1 LPNPKCAPPRLPLP
15 KIRTLLA
22 ALTPQEISDFLPE
35 PQFSSV
41 RALADYLVPLD
52 PTSLGEEAFRQRL
65 AAADPDV
72 LLAGWKTPPLPDVL
86 PSRLKYVC
94 YLPGSV
100 RKLVTRT
107 HIENGLLVTNWG
119 GSVSRVVAECALMLT
134 LVCLR
139 RAGHWIPAMRRP
151 GVWKD
156 PRMETASLFE
166 RRVGIH
172 GFGLVARELIRLLK
186 PFGVAIEVC
195 APETEPGLYAAHGA
209 RPISS
214 LEDLFAKND
223 VVIEL
228 APLNS
233 STIGI
238 VTERLLRLIPEGG
251 VFVNVGR
258 GAVVDEA
265 ALLRVAREGRIQVGL
280 DVYAAEPLP
289 AESGLRSLPNVALL
303 PHLGGPTPD
312 RCRDAGTFGL
322 KNLAAYAGGHGLESL
337 ISPEI
342 YDVSS

>member
-1 LPNPKCAPPRLPLP
+1 LP

-22 ALTPQEISDFLPE
+22 ALAPQEISDFLPE
-35 PQFSSV
+35 PHFS
-41 RALADYLVPLD
+41 ALGTLADDVVFLD
-52 PTSLGEEAFRQRL
+52 PTSGGESAFHERL
-65 AAADPDV
+65 AAIDPDV
-72 LLAGWKTPPLPDVL
+72 LLAGWKTPPLPEVL
-86 PSRLKYVC
+86 PPRLRYVC

-100 RKLVTRT
+100 RKLVTRK
-107 HIENGLLVTNWG
+107 HLEDGLVVTNWG

-156 PRMETASLFE
+156 LRVETESLFQ
-166 RRVGIH
+166 RRVGLH
-172 GFGLVARELIRLLK
+172 GFGLVARELTRLLK
-186 PFGVAIEVC
+186 PFGVEIQVC
-195 APETEPGLYAAHGA
+195 APETDLAIYAAHGA
-209 RPISS
+209 RPVSS
-214 LEDLFAKND
+214 LEELFANNE
-223 VVIEL
+223 VIIEL

-233 STIGI
+233 CTVGI

-265 ALLRVAREGRIQVGL
+265 ALIRVASEGRIQVGL

-289 AESGLRSLPNVALL
+289 ADSGLRGLPNVALL

-312 RCRDAGTFGL
+312 RCRDAGAFGL
-322 KNLAAYAGGHGLESL
+322 RNLKAYAAGHGLESV
-337 ISPEI
+337 ISPEVFDI
-342 YDVSS
+342 SS